1 MPLTL
6 PKYFLSIAR
15 METIKSTLEYNIIE
29 LSKSRIKVDLN
40 KKKFFVKFRNL
51 EIRSKGLESFGLL
64 N

>member
-15 METIKSTLEYNIIE
+15 RETIKSTLEYNIIE
-29 LSKSRIKVDLN
+29 LSKNRIKVDLN
-40 KKKFFVKFRNL
+40 KKKCFVKFRNL

>member
-15 METIKSTLEYNIIE
+15 RETIKSTLEYNIIE